1 MREYCFLCILRVQSS
16 PDTQK
21 ADIMREYVI
30 PQDTQELRLLIIK
43 TKKQIRDMFAKSK
56 KVRDNKEAYK
66 VLSDDLIEHEAYLR
80 DLYDELA
87 ARN

>member
-1 MREYCFLCILRVQSS
+1 
-16 PDTQK
+16 
-21 ADIMREYVI
+21 MREYVI